1 MKTRTV
7 KVYLVVDENNVVVDV
22 TSTRKSAR
30 IMRWDE
36 TDKIL
41 QFEVALDNG
50 KVVR

>member
-7 KVYLVVDENNVVVDV
+7 KVYLVVDADNTVVDI
-22 TSTRKSAR
+22 TLTREDAR
-30 IMRWDE
+30 MFRWDA
-36 TDKIL
+36 TNKIL